1 MLPNSKWIVGKS
13 QSSNYNTPEIDASQ
27 LYVTNQ
33 VSQNPFNDTDCQGDC
48 LRTPDEADTAN

>member
-1 MLPNSKWIVGKS
+1 MLPTSKWIVGKS
-13 QSSNYNTPEIDASQ
+13 QSSNYNIPEIDASQ

-48 LRTPDEADTAN
+48 LRA